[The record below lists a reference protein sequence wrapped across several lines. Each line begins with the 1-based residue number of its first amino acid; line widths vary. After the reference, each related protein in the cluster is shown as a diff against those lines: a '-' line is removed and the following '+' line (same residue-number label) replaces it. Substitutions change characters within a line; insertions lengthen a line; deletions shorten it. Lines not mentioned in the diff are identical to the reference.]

1 MLFYLVDIFVVLMML
16 LQGGQL
22 TSRAVPRL
30 RGGPPWREEADFDT
44 FYMSFRWERSL
55 PLLGWEFPL
64 GNSIGHFAGITVL
77 LLCSNLGC
85 GIALC

>member
-1 MLFYLVDIFVVLMML
+1 MML

-55 PLLGWEFPL
+55 PLLAWEFPL
-64 GNSIGHFAGITVL
+64 ENSISVV
-77 LLCSNLGC
+77 NLQGADF
-85 GIALC
+85 GKYGVFGG